1 MSNSK
6 VVLITGAAKR
16 IGACIATTF
25 HSRGYRVLI
34 HINESRKEGEKLARE
49 LNQVRENSAA
59 IFQADFNDQNEL
71 DKIAEDSLQF
81 FGRLDVLINNASMF
95 YPTPLEQAQQSDW
108 DKLFNSNVRAAFFL
122 CRSLS
127 SELK

>member
-1 MSNSK
+1 MELLMSNSK

-49 LNQVRENSAA
+49 LNQIRENSAA
-59 IFQADFNDQNEL
+59 IFKQ
-71 DKIAEDSLQF
+71 I
-81 FGRLDVLINNASMF
+81 SMI
-95 YPTPLEQAQQSDW
+95 
-108 DKLFNSNVRAAFFL
+108 KMN
-122 CRSLS
+122 
-127 SELK
+127 

>member
-34 HINESRKEGEKLARE
+34 HVNESRKEGEKLALK
-49 LNQVRENSAA
+49 LNQIREGCVGFKRGR
-59 IFQADFNDQNEL
+59 IFKF
-71 DKIAEDSLQF
+71 I
-81 FGRLDVLINNASMF
+81 F
-95 YPTPLEQAQQSDW
+95 YVFT
-108 DKLFNSNVRAAFFL
+108 NTIRVGI
-122 CRSLS
+122 
-127 SELK
+127 